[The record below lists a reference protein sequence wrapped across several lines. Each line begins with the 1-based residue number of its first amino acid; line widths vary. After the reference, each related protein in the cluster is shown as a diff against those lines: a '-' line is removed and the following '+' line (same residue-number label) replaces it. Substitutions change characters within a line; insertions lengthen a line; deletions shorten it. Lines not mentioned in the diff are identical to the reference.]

1 MSHVAP
7 SARRLQRASV
17 PPLVIYAGRRALT
30 GILLALVVSILVFV
44 GTQVL
49 PGDAATAILG
59 RDATPDR
66 VHALRSELGLD
77 RSVPAQYW
85 KWVSGFASGSFGHS
99 YATDEPVTS
108 FIGER
113 AVNSGVLAVLTILL
127 LIPISIVLGVWA
139 GVRRDKPID
148 HAISTTTLAFIALP
162 EFASGTVLAVVF
174 AVSLKWLPAVSLV
187 APGHNPLGTPSILVL
202 PIAALLLAG
211 LAYTVRMLR
220 ASVVEA
226 LAAEYVQM
234 ARLNGVPER
243 RLIWRYVLPNALAPT
258 VQVIALTLQWLV
270 GGVVVVE
277 TVFAYPGIGQGLV
290 QAVTAR
296 DVPVVQT
303 IAMFIALLYIAVNIV
318 ADIVVVLLIPKLR
331 TAQ

>member
-1 MSHVAP
+1 MMDVP
-7 SARRLQRASV
+7 LPVRRKRAYV
-17 PPLVIYAGRRALT
+17 PPLVMYASRRALT
-30 GILLALVVSILVFV
+30 GILLALVVSMLVFL

-66 VHALRSELGLD
+66 VHALRTELGLD
-77 RSVPAQYW
+77 RSVADQYW
-85 KWVSGFASGSFGHS
+85 KWVSGFATGSFGHS
-99 YATDEPVTS
+99 YAANESVAS

-113 AVNSGVLAVLTILL
+113 TVNSVVLALLTILL
-127 LIPISIVLGVWA
+127 LMPISVVLGVWA
-139 GVRRDKPID
+139 GARRDRPID
-148 HAISTTTLAFIALP
+148 HVISTSTLAFIALP
-162 EFASGTVLAVVF
+162 EFASGTVLAVLF
-174 AVSLKWLPAVSLV
+174 SVSLKWLPAVSLV
-187 APGHNPLGTPSILVL
+187 PPGQNPLGTPSILVL

-226 LAAEYVQM
+226 LSAEYVQM

-258 VQVIALTLQWLV
+258 VQVLALTLQWLV

-277 TVFAYPGIGQGLV
+277 AVFAYPGIGQGLV
-290 QAVTAR
+290 QAVIAR
-296 DVPVVQT
+296 DIPVVQT
-303 IAMFIALLYIAVNIV
+303 IAMLIALLYIAVNIL
-318 ADIVVVLLIPKLR
+318 ADVIVVLLIPKLR